1 MQLGLEALDLKCAL
15 IRLLLRQRRR
25 PRLLLQPRALEA
37 LLLQSAVEVA
47 HLREHLL
54 VVLAQ
59 RFEARVEVLVA
70 LLEQHRVKLALLEL
84 SPQLGAHG
92 AIGCA
97 CRQGAAGRAEVGGL
111 RQGRLFVLVLGCLGT
126 HHILLQ
132 RNPGAQLLEVAVL
145 VLQHLEQRAHVARP
159 ALGAATAA
167 SRGRPSG

>member
-25 PRLLLQPRALEA
+25 PRLLLQPRAIEA

-92 AIGCA
+92 AIGYA

-111 RQGRLFVLVLGCLGT
+111 RHRLFVLVLGCLGT

-132 RNPGAQLLEVAVL
+132 RNPGAQLLECAVL

-159 ALGAATAA
+159 ALGATAA